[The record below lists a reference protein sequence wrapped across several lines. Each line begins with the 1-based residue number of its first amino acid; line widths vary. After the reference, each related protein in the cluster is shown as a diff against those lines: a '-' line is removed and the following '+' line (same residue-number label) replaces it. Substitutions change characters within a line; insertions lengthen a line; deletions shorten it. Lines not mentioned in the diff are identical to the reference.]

1 LLDVDGVLTDGRIVM
16 DHRGKEIKFFD
27 ARDGQGIRL
36 LQRAGIRVGI
46 ISGRSSAAVT
56 HRAKDLGIELLYQ
69 HADDKIAAYEKIKRK
84 TGLTDDGI
92 AYVADDL
99 VDLPLLR
106 RVGLAIT
113 VNDAWP
119 DLKRLSDYVTR
130 ASGGRGAVREVAEL
144 LLKVQR

>member
-1 LLDVDGVLTDGRIVM
+1 M

-36 LQRAGIRVGI
+36 LQRGGIRVGI

-69 HADDKIAAYEKIKRK
+69 RAEDKLALYEKIKRR
-84 TGLTDDGI
+84 TGLSDLEI
-92 AYVADDL
+92 AYVGDDL
-99 VDLPLLR
+99 VDLPLLE

-113 VNDAWP
+113 VNDCWP
-119 DLKRLSDYVTR
+119 DLKRIGDYVTR
-130 ASGGRGAVREVAEL
+130 ATGGRGAVREVAEL
-144 LLKVQR
+144 LLKVQRKWLSEFNLA